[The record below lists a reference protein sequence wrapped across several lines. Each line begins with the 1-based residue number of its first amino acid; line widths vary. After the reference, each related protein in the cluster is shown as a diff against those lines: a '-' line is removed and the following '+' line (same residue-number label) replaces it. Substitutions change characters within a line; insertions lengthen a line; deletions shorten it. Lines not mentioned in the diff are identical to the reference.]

1 MVTQV
6 CRGSLARPSD
16 DRNCITH
23 NAALRRLETR
33 AYEILAP
40 FGAGGIGEVYKVRD
54 TKLGGEVAMVSGN
67 VPLETPEQ
75 RKPNRSRDR
84 KRALLALHGRQSTP
98 WAKPRIE

>member
-1 MVTQV
+1 
-6 CRGSLARPSD
+6 LARPSD

-40 FGAGGIGEVYKVRD
+40 FGAGGIGEVYKARD
-54 TKLGGEVAMVSGN
+54 TKLGGEVATVGGN

-75 RKPNRSRDR
+75 RKE
-84 KRALLALHGRQSTP
+84 AQSE
-98 WAKPRIE
+98 PRP

>member
-1 MVTQV
+1 
-6 CRGSLARPSD
+6 LARPSD

-40 FGAGGIGEVYKVRD
+40 FGAGGIGEVYKARD
-54 TKLGGEVAMVSGN
+54 TKLEVAMVSGN

-75 RKPNRSRDR
+75 RKE
-84 KRALLALHGRQSTP
+84 AQSE
-98 WAKPRIE
+98 PRP

>member
-1 MVTQV
+1 L
-6 CRGSLARPSD
+6 SRPSD

-40 FGAGGIGEVYKVRD
+40 FGAGGIGEVYKARD
-54 TKLGGEVAMVSGN
+54 TKLEVAMVSGN

-75 RKPNRSRDR
+75 RKE
-84 KRALLALHGRQSTP
+84 AQSE
-98 WAKPRIE
+98 PRP